1 MSAARQRCGCSRCCF
16 RRATCARARAFCT
29 SARRKRRT
37 RCYWVRRLYRKS
49 SGNPLLAR
57 AFGLLAGALAAAE
70 AASPLLPAGFVRWL
84 LLIAAFLIGG
94 ALSAVILHAP
104 SAYYQGK
111 KMFVALAAL
120 AAVALLTLAQFGE
133 GLLAVLLVIVCLV
146 LLGLL
151 TLHAGG
157 RPSATRSSRRR

>member
-16 RRATCARARAFCT
+16 RRATCAEGASLLYKRTAEKAD
-29 SARRKRRT
+29 AVLRR
-37 RCYWVRRLYRKS
+37 YWVRKLYRKS

-94 ALSAVILHAP
+94 ALSAVIRMRRRRIIK
-104 SAYYQGK
+104 GK
-111 KMFVALAAL
+111 S
-120 AAVALLTLAQFGE
+120 
-133 GLLAVLLVIVCLV
+133 CLW
-146 LLGLL
+146 
-151 TLHAGG
+151 
-157 RPSATRSSRRR
+157 RSRRWPRWRSDARASSARVCSPCCS